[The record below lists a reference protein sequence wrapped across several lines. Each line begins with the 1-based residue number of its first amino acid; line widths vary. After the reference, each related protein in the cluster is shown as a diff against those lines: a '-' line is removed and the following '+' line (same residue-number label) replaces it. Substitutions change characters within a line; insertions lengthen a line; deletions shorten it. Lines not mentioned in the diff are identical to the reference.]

1 MYVERSACVCYLQR
15 VQDHNSLLFSITSL
29 QRAPP
34 GPRNNYSNVQL
45 LFLSLCRLPQLAMPS
60 RLTVVLVSLMSAEP
74 AVILWL

>member
-1 MYVERSACVCYLQR
+1 MYVERSAYICYLQR
-15 VQDHNSLLFSITSL
+15 VQDHNSFLFSITSL

-34 GPRNNYSNVQL
+34 GPRNNHSNVKQQ
-45 LFLSLCRLPQLAMPS
+45 FLSLRRLPQLAKPS